1 MMTLATAKRSA
12 GRRGWLL
19 VALAMVLS
27 SCALNT
33 QGPWVDEFGRR
44 MQGTEMVEFRG
55 FAACNQTQV
64 TFIRFFEDQY
74 AKDPTGVLGQLESPT
89 TEEPISFEVLPELPD
104 GLDGTDITHAGREVY
119 IGEDR
124 SDYLYIRL
132 PNGEVERWPRAEVT
146 CVREE

>member
-1 MMTLATAKRSA
+1 MRRAQVASA
-12 GRRGWLL
+12 VGRRVGLL
-19 VALAMVLS
+19 VALAVVLS
-27 SCALNT
+27 ACALNT
-33 QGPWVDEFGRR
+33 QGPWVDQFGRR
-44 MQGTEMVEFRG
+44 MQGTEMIEFRG

-89 TEEPISFEVLPELPD
+89 TGEPIAFEVLSELPS

-124 SDYLYIRL
+124 PDYLYIRL

>member
-1 MMTLATAKRSA
+1 MKRGSVRTAA
-12 GRRGWLL
+12 LVVAFGLL
-19 VALAMVLS
+19 VS

-33 QGPWVDEFGRR
+33 QGPWVDKFGRQL
-44 MQGTEMVEFRG
+44 QGTEMIEFTG
-55 FAACNQTQV
+55 FAACNQNSV

-74 AKDPTGVLGQLESPT
+74 AKDPTGVLGELTSPT
-89 TEEPISFEVLPELPD
+89 TGEALSFEVLPDVPL

-124 SDYLYIRL
+124 PDYLYIRL
-132 PNGEVERWPRAEVT
+132 PNGEVERWPRAEVN